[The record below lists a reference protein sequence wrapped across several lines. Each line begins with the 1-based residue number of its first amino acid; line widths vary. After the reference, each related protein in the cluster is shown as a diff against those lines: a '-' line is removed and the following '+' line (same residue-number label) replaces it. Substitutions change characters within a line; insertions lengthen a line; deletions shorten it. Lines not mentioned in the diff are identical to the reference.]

1 MQFPEMALRNQE
13 KLLVLTLIAFEWR
26 TANSH
31 NPDQDICHWQS
42 MCYKTDLRL
51 NISVREIFSESGSPR
66 LMKKYDE
73 GALIPVSQ
81 EFASF

>member
-1 MQFPEMALRNQE
+1 MEQRNQK
-13 KLLVLTLIAFEWR
+13 KLLVLTLIAFESG
-26 TANSH
+26 TGNSH

-51 NISVREIFSESGSPR
+51 NISVRDIFSESGSPR

-81 EFASF
+81 EFGSF

>member
-1 MQFPEMALRNQE
+1 MEQRNQK
-13 KLLVLTLIAFEWR
+13 KLLVLTLIAFESGA
-26 TANSH
+26 ANSH

-42 MCYKTDLRL
+42 VCYKTDLRL

-81 EFASF
+81 EFGSF